1 MAPYQVEQQMDDD
14 DDFEDNENGIRVLGI
29 AYIAERYVT
38 GCYIFESLHF
48 KRQSLTLHIV

>member
-38 GCYIFESLHF
+38 GCYIFEAYILSDKVSHF
-48 KRQSLTLHIV
+48 I

>member
-1 MAPYQVEQQMDDD
+1 MDDD

-38 GCYIFESLHF
+38 GCYIFEAYILSDKVSHF
-48 KRQSLTLHIV
+48 I